1 MELMDESLT
10 SFLERPADPPPLPL
24 HVQMDIGHD
33 VAQALSHLHHHEVL
47 HRDLSSN
54 NVLLI
59 GSRRAK
65 VTDFGMAKLLGSD
78 PHLTPTYCPGTNAY
92 MSPEALADPPAYTR
106 KLDVFSC
113 GVLFVQLITR
123 KWPNPGPRTYTVQ
136 LSNDPR
142 FPSGRALVEVP
153 ELERRKE
160 HLDLISPTHPLL
172 EVALDCLKDKEGQ
185 RLTAE
190 QLCSCLI
197 ALKES
202 AAYRDSLQQTP
213 EEMTGQTPPA
223 RDQELEQQL
232 RESESRV
239 EDLTREV
246 QQLQLVNE
254 EQARSVQQLQHRNQ
268 ELEAGSREGEQV
280 MAALQQSVEQ
290 KDAVIREKEREI
302 QTKDWLLQEKERE
315 IQTKDW
321 LLQEKEREIQTKD
334 WLLQEKEREI
344 QTKDESLQ
352 EKEREI
358 QTKDWLLQ
366 EKEREIQTKDESLQ
380 EKEREIQTKDW
391 LLQEKEREM
400 QTKDELL
407 QEKEKEIQTKD
418 ELLLVNEEQAR
429 SVQQKDGLIEQLQ
442 HRTRELEACSRE
454 SEQVVVALQQSV
466 EQKDTVIHEK
476 EKEIQTKDELLLVN
490 EEKARSV
497 QQKDGLIEQLQH
509 RTRELKAG
517 SRESEQVVAALQQS
531 LEQKDA
537 VISEKEREIQ
547 ELQQRVRER
556 ERSGVA
562 TGPLKLKWR
571 DGPSAPFKT
580 FGHSVAV
587 SGDMVYCYDTNRNTK
602 VLMFN
607 WRTGQWTV
615 LPECPKVSFSIAVVN
630 GTLTAIGG
638 STDSGKAT
646 NTLLSL
652 PHTSQHQWI
661 EQFPPMKYCRGA
673 PAVTTTSTH
682 LIAAGGW
689 TDNTAVEKT
698 SEVEVMETQTLK
710 WSTVASLP
718 HPVSGAIA
726 TICGDR
732 LYLGGGFYGLWPTN
746 SVVMC
751 EVRDL
756 LQSRPHSRAT
766 RLLSSS
772 HSVWKKVASLPV
784 FRSSLVTFQ
793 GQLLAVG
800 GSTTQY
806 SSDNT
811 SEVRQ
816 YDATTN
822 SWNVISRMRLKRC
835 RILAAALPNNTLMV
849 CGGLTPNGSAT
860 AAVEIA
866 SVL

>member
-1 MELMDESLT
+1 MAQQLRIQGRFGFRNVRLVKSEEHSLGVGSYGAVYRAKCDQLVCAAKVLHPILFQTRDPAAHRIVERFQREIDFLSGLRHPNIIQYLGSCADPETGLPVLFMELMDESLT
-10 SFLERPADPPPLPL
+10 SFLERRADPPPLPL

-92 MSPEALADPPAYTR
+92 MSPEALADPPAYTS

-123 KWPNPGPRTYTVQ
+123 KWPNPGPRTFSVQ
-136 LSNDPR
+136 LNDPR
-142 FPSGRALVEVP
+142 FQSRQALIVVP

-160 HLDLISPTHPLL
+160 HLDIISPTHPLL
-172 EVALDCLKDKEGQ
+172 EVALDCLKDKESQ
-185 RLTAE
+185 RPTAE
-190 QLCSCLI
+190 QLCSRLI

-213 EEMTGQTPPA
+213 EEMTGQTPA

-254 EQARSVQQLQHRNQ
+254 EQARSVQQKDGLIEQLQHRNQ
-268 ELEAGSREGEQV
+268 EFQHQNRDLHHRNREFEVGSRESEQV
-280 MAALQQSVEQ
+280 VAALQQSVEQ

-302 QTKDWLLQEKERE
+302 QTKDE
-315 IQTKDW
+315 
-321 LLQEKEREIQTKD
+321 
-334 WLLQEKEREI
+334 LLQEKEREI
-344 QTKDESLQ
+344 QTKDE
-352 EKEREI
+352 
-358 QTKDWLLQ
+358 LLQ
-366 EKEREIQTKDESLQ
+366 EKEREIQTKDELLQ
-380 EKEREIQTKDW
+380 EKEREIQTKEK
-391 LLQEKEREM
+391 LLQ
-400 QTKDELL
+400 
-407 QEKEKEIQTKD
+407 
-418 ELLLVNEEQAR
+418 
-429 SVQQKDGLIEQLQ
+429 
-442 HRTRELEACSRE
+442 
-454 SEQVVVALQQSV
+454 
-466 EQKDTVIHEK
+466 
-476 EKEIQTKDELLLVN
+476 
-490 EEKARSV
+490 
-497 QQKDGLIEQLQH
+497 
-509 RTRELKAG
+509 
-517 SRESEQVVAALQQS
+517 
-531 LEQKDA
+531 
-537 VISEKEREIQ
+537 EKEREIQ

-556 ERSGVA
+556 ERRGVA

-571 DGPSAPFKT
+571 DGPPAPFET
-580 FGHSVAV
+580 YGYSVAV
-587 SGDMVYCYDTNRNTK
+587 SGEMVYCCDWTYESTK

-615 LPECPKVSFSIAVVN
+615 LPECPKTNFSIAVVN

-638 STDSGKAT
+638 ECSGKVT

-652 PHTSQHQWI
+652 PDTSQHQWI
-661 EQFPPMKYCRGA
+661 EQFPPMKYHRNY
-673 PAVTTTSTH
+673 PTVTTTSTY
-682 LIAAGGW
+682 LIVAGGSK
-689 TDNTAVEKT
+689 DQYVDGNLI

-718 HPVSGAIA
+718 HPVSGAVA

-732 LYLGGGFYGLWPTN
+732 LYLGGGVSSEGPTK

-756 LQSRPHSRAT
+756 LQSRPQTPAT
-766 RLLSSS
+766 RLGLSSS
-772 HSVWKKVASLPV
+772 HSVWKEVASLPV
-784 FRSSLVTFQ
+784 FCSSLVTFQ

-806 SSDNT
+806 GIDKT

-816 YDATTN
+816 YDASTD
-822 SWNVISRMRLKRC
+822 SWNAISQMRLKRHSV
-835 RILAAALPNNTLMV
+835 LVAALPNNTLMV
-849 CGGLTPNGSAT
+849 CGGWIPDGTT